1 MSSEPAQ
8 PAHAADPVEL
18 LDPAEPAAPTA
29 AASRRFRRRLLGTIA
44 VLAAAA
50 VSLAFAGV
58 VQGPRLSEASVDVER
73 VTRLA
78 DGRLVLALN
87 QPIARVDGDVRV
99 EPAEPAELTIDGRA
113 LVVEFAEPL
122 PYDTEYTVTVDGV
135 VGEAQPTAVT
145 VEHRFTTTDAP
156 VYTLARRSPA
166 GQTDVIL
173 RSSFGERTP
182 EVVLEATRLQSFA
195 HAGDAVVAVA
205 VEDDDTNTLRVAGI
219 DETTQTMG
227 LPEPGIVRSIGGS
240 TTHPLIAFVHDG
252 VTLPG
257 GAEPAYRETLFTL
270 DVSGVAAAP
279 EPVLGLD
286 GEPLRVM
293 DWRFVPGTTSLVVQ
307 DLDGALFVVDALGLT
322 PPTPLGSAAELR
334 GLIPGSRLLVVADP
348 DRGRI
353 FDLETGEEAPNELPI
368 AELPEQA
375 YPGKVEQLDA
385 SGAHLLSVLLTGDD
399 GAGGVTTES
408 LLARVDAEGTSLR
421 YATGEGSRLLDYCV
435 APNGRS
441 AAVETVADGA
451 ASDGYPHAP
460 SYVERLTTVVDLET
474 GDVVLT
480 QSGGSSDWCR

>member
-1 MSSEPAQ
+1 MSSETVEPA
-8 PAHAADPVEL
+8 EL
-18 LDPAEPAAPTA
+18 LDPADPAAPSTT
-29 AASRRFRRRLLGTIA
+29 ASRRFRRGLLGTIA

-58 VQGPRLSEASVDVER
+58 VQGPRLAEASVDVER

-78 DGRLVLALN
+78 DGRLVLAMN
-87 QPIARVDGDVRV
+87 QPVARVEGDVRV
-99 EPAEPAELTIDGRA
+99 EPEAPATLTIDGRS

-122 PYDTEYTVTVDGV
+122 PYDTEFTVAVDGV
-135 VGEAQPTAVT
+135 VGEAQPTAVS
-145 VEHRFTTTDAP
+145 VEHRFTTADAP
-156 VYTLARRSPA
+156 VYTLARRSA
-166 GQTDVIL
+166 DGQPDVVL
-173 RSSFGERTP
+173 RSSFAERTP
-182 EVVLEATRLQSFA
+182 AVVVEAPRLQAFA

-205 VEDDDTNTLRVAGI
+205 IEDDETNTLRIAGL

-227 LPEPGIVRSIGGS
+227 LPEPGVVRSIGGS

-257 GAEPAYRETLFTL
+257 GAEPAFRETLFTL
-270 DVSGVAAAP
+270 DVSGAAAAP
-279 EPVLGLD
+279 EPVLGID

-334 GLIPGSRLLVVADP
+334 GLLPGSRLLVVADP

-353 FDLETGEEAPNELPI
+353 FDLETGDELPNDLPV

-375 YPGKVEQLDA
+375 YPGRVTQLDA
-385 SGAHLLSVLLTGDD
+385 AGAHVLSVLLTGGD
-399 GAGGVTTES
+399 GAGGVAMES
-408 LLARVDAEGTSLR
+408 LLARVDGEGTTLR
-421 YATGEGSRLLDYCV
+421 YATGENSRLLEYCV
-435 APNGRS
+435 APNGRY
-441 AAVETVADGA
+441 ATIETVSVDARA
-451 ASDGYPHAP
+451 DGYPHDP
-460 SYVERLTTVVDLET
+460 SYLDRLTTVVDLDS